1 MSGRTADR
9 GRGSDRRVALTG
21 AAAVVG
27 AAVWIVTPWAHAAV
41 YGDRPYVATAFDAA
55 SLLAWLLMA
64 AGLVGVRAA
73 FGERYG
79 RLGRASV
86 GATAVGMVTLGA
98 LSLRSVVVFVDAGFR
113 AVPATG
119 EDPAGLLLTWA
130 ALLGYGLVLAGA
142 GGLGLSLRRVGA
154 ASPVAAGLLLAAPG
168 VPLVAVA
175 LRFAA
180 GVPVWVG
187 RLLVTT
193 NVALVPFG
201 LGWAALGATLF
212 ARARSPE
219 REAG

>member
-1 MSGRTADR
+1 MTPTTRRDGDAPRWTAP
-9 GRGSDRRVALTG
+9 TG

-27 AAVWIVTPWAHAAV
+27 AAVWILTPWAQAAV

-73 FGERYG
+73 FEERYG

-86 GATAVGMVTLGA
+86 GAAAVGMAVLGG

-119 EDPAGLLLTWA
+119 EDPAGLVLTWA
-130 ALLGYGLVLAGA
+130 TLLGFGLAFAGA

-154 ASPVAAGLLLAAPG
+154 VPPVAAGLLLAAPA

-175 LRFAA
+175 LRVTA
-180 GVPVWVG
+180 GVPVRVG

-201 LGWAALGATLF
+201 LGWAALGATL
-212 ARARSPE
+212 AAGTRASDR
-219 REAG
+219 GDG